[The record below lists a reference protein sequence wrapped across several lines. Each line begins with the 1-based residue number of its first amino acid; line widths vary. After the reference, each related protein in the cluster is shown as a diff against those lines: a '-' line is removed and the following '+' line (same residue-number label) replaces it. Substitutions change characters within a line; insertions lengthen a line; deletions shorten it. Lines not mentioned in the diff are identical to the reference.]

1 MQVNAIGC
9 CYGCASIDFIRYNTW
24 THILILS
31 EFAETPNTG
40 RLDILGWFYSKY
52 TYLLMKQG
60 FSKIVNDD
68 DKMMN

>member
-52 TYLLMKQG
+52 TIFWLNKGSQKL
-60 FSKIVNDD
+60 
-68 DKMMN
+68 

>member
-52 TYLLMKQG
+52 TILW
-60 FSKIVNDD
+60 
-68 DKMMN
+68 